1 MTDDTLLAERL
12 SLLVDAPGTPDWLDV
27 RRRARRRPGRRAV
40 LIAAAALALLIAA
53 PALGLHHTIVDFFAA
68 EPAPERVQLTF
79 ARLDLGAPKGMATG
93 VIAGQTRTGE
103 FR

>member
-53 PALGLHHTIVDFFAA
+53 PAPRSLRRPPIARPLTWAA
-68 EPAPERVQLTF
+68 PQGRCPIGT
-79 ARLDLGAPKGMATG
+79 
-93 VIAGQTRTGE
+93 TRGDC
-103 FR
+103 